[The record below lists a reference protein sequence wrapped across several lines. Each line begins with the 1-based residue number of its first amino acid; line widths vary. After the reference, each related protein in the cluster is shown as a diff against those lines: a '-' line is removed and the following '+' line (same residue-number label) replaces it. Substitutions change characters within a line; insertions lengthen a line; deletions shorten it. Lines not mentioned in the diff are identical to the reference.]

1 MRVAEPVHARLY
13 GYRSGR
19 RPVRRWIGHG
29 FQVTAA
35 IRPISAT
42 VELCGCWRPPV
53 RSSRCSASPR

>member
-1 MRVAEPVHARLY
+1 MRVPETIHTRLH
-13 GYRSGR
+13 GDRSGR

-35 IRPISAT
+35 IRPNSAT

-53 RSSRCSASPR
+53 RSSRCSVSSR